1 MKGKQRHIKMIETNW
16 CITSSRNWH
25 VADGWKDAG
34 RFHKEGAIKW
44 MGKSTTELIQVT
56 TAKETP
62 LPQAHRVEINS
73 SNSE

>member
-56 TAKETP
+56 TAKGNTITP
-62 LPQAHRVEINS
+62 GTQSWDKFIK
-73 SNSE
+73 

>member
-1 MKGKQRHIKMIETNW
+1 MKGKQRHIKMTETNW

-56 TAKETP
+56 TAKGNTITP
-62 LPQAHRVEINS
+62 GTQSWDKFIK
-73 SNSE
+73 